1 MGAPYWLRADSTAF
15 PPASLACDDPPGLL
29 AVGGD
34 LSPERLLAAYS
45 QGIFP
50 WFNDDSPILW
60 WSPDPRMVL
69 QPAHVHVSRS
79 MQRFIRRHCGQHG
92 RLRVSMDED
101 FRAVICH
108 CAQLRQQHEGTWITA
123 DMQQAYQ
130 SLHKLGYAHSV
141 EVWQRDIDGEQS
153 LVGGLYGVALGTMF
167 FGESMFSLIPDVSK
181 LAFIALARQL
191 DRWNFTL
198 IDCQLPTQHLASL
211 GAGPMPREEFLRRLA
226 ENRALQPRGSPG
238 HWVMAADLLA

>member
-1 MGAPYWLRADSTAF
+1 MGAPYWLRPDSTAF

-34 LSPERLLAAYS
+34 LSPERLLTAYS

-69 QPAHVHVSRS
+69 QPANVLVSRS
-79 MQRFIRRHCGQHG
+79 MQRFIRRHCGENG
-92 RLRVSMDED
+92 RLHVTMDEQ
-101 FRAVICH
+101 FEAVIRH
-108 CAQLRQQHEGTWITA
+108 CAQLRQQREGTWITA
-123 DMQQAYQ
+123 DMQRAYQ
-130 SLHKLGYAHSV
+130 SLHELGYAHSV
-141 EVWQRDIDGEQS
+141 EVWQRDVDGEQS

-226 ENRALQPRGSPG
+226 ENRALQPRVSPG